1 MKRFCFYSFYILIYI
16 FILTSCASNKYLND
30 TVAEEIDTVSD
41 AIVTG
46 SLYENDIIEDDEI
59 ASTEAVSTVDLQ
71 QEELYCSVDLNYDGI
86 TEDFYLCKDVRY
98 DKFHIV
104 MYDNAEK
111 TIISDEIY
119 INRVNSIDI
128 YKTNDGDSSDYYC
141 AVYQYGSYHN
151 YIVACLFT
159 GNEQYRSFNLRTYGE
174 DFHNAIN
181 CYSYNVDM
189 PKASFDELLADMRHH
204 LNKYDNLEYIETI
217 NLDDYLTDDYSEE
230 HLCDLAI
237 VDGMTDISIYRVQND
252 IFGRDLKLSNGAYS
266 YYSFKSPN
274 VEVYKRTQ
282 KIREQN
288 NELHNYYEAETGE
301 YEYLLCIKAL
311 NEETAELV
319 YLGTPNEDMIV
330 SYYAYANVS
339 YAPTKSGQDRDIE
352 EFESIMNDPAS
363 FLKRDGWTYYDDIKL
378 VKG

>member
-1 MKRFCFYSFYILIYI
+1 MKRFCFSSFYILIYI

-111 TIISDEIY
+111 AIISDEIY

-159 GNEQYRSFNLRTYGE
+159 GNEEYRSFNLRTYGE
-174 DFHNAIN
+174 DFHNAIH

-189 PKASFDELLADMRHH
+189 PKASFDELLADTQYY

-217 NLDDYLTDDYSEE
+217 NLDDYLTEDHSEE
-230 HLCDLAI
+230 HLCDLVI
-237 VDGMTDISIYRVQND
+237 GDGMTDISIYRVQND
-252 IFGRDLKLSNGAYS
+252 IFGRDIKLSNGVYS
-266 YYSFKSPN
+266 YYSFKSSDI
-274 VEVYKRTQ
+274 EVYKRTQ
-282 KIREQN
+282 KIREQSS
-288 NELHNYYEAETGE
+288 ELHDYYEAETGE

-319 YLGTPNEDMIV
+319 YLGTPNENLIV
-330 SYYAYANVS
+330 SYYAYANAS

-378 VKG
+378 VKC

>member
-128 YKTNDGDSSDYYC
+128 
-141 AVYQYGSYHN
+141 
-151 YIVACLFT
+151 
-159 GNEQYRSFNLRTYGE
+159 
-174 DFHNAIN
+174 
-181 CYSYNVDM
+181 
-189 PKASFDELLADMRHH
+189 
-204 LNKYDNLEYIETI
+204 
-217 NLDDYLTDDYSEE
+217 
-230 HLCDLAI
+230 
-237 VDGMTDISIYRVQND
+237 
-252 IFGRDLKLSNGAYS
+252 
-266 YYSFKSPN
+266 
-274 VEVYKRTQ
+274 
-282 KIREQN
+282 
-288 NELHNYYEAETGE
+288 
-301 YEYLLCIKAL
+301 
-311 NEETAELV
+311 
-319 YLGTPNEDMIV
+319 
-330 SYYAYANVS
+330 
-339 YAPTKSGQDRDIE
+339 
-352 EFESIMNDPAS
+352 
-363 FLKRDGWTYYDDIKL
+363 
-378 VKG
+378 

>member
-1 MKRFCFYSFYILIYI
+1 MKRFCSYLFCVLIPI
-16 FILTSCASNKYLND
+16 FVLTSCAGNKYLND
-30 TVAEEIDTVSD
+30 TETDTVSD
-41 AIVTG
+41 SIATA
-46 SLYENDIIEDDEI
+46 NDTIEDDGI
-59 ASTEAVSTVDLQ
+59 AGTEAVSTDDLQ
-71 QEELYCSVDLNYDGI
+71 QEELYCSIDLNYDGI
-86 TEDFYLCKDVRY
+86 AEDFYLCKDVRY
-98 DKFHIV
+98 NKFHIV

-151 YIVACLFT
+151 YTVACLFT
-159 GNEQYRSFNLRTYGE
+159 GNEEYRSFNLRTYGE
-174 DFHNAIN
+174 DFHNAIH

-189 PKASFDELLADMRHH
+189 PKASFDELLTDTQYY
-204 LNKYDNLEYIETI
+204 LKKYDNLEYIETI
-217 NLDDYLTDDYSEE
+217 NLDDYLTDDHSEE
-230 HLCDLAI
+230 HLCDLVI
-237 VDGMTDISIYRVQND
+237 GDGMTDISICRVQND

-274 VEVYKRTQ
+274 IEVYKRAQ
-282 KIREQN
+282 KIREQSS
-288 NELHNYYEAETGE
+288 ELHNYYEAETGE

-311 NEETAELV
+311 NEETTELV

-339 YAPTKSGQDRDIE
+339 DAPTKSGQDRDIE
-352 EFESIMNDPAS
+352 EFESIMKDSLS
-363 FLKRDGWTYYDDIKL
+363 FLKNDGWEYVHTLEI
-378 VKG
+378 